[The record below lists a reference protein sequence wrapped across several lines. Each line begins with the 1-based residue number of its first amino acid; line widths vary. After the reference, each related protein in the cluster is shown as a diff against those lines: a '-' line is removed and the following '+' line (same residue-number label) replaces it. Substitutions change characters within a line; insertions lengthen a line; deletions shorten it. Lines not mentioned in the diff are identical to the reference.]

1 MRCDG
6 WKIPKRAKSMCV
18 DTHVGS
24 PCVMSM
30 VMRSLRS
37 YIESCDTHQH
47 MYILHMTSSSPPP
60 MQITE
65 GRRVSPFAMYYIKR
79 I

>member
-1 MRCDG
+1 
-6 WKIPKRAKSMCV
+6 MCV

-47 MYILHMTSSSPPP
+47 MYILHMSYDILVAPPP